1 MSHLARARLAV
12 AIVFFAVGSL
22 VGTWA
27 SRIPDIKSYL
37 GLSEAG
43 FGVLLLIMAVGG
55 ILSFPLSGRAIDRFG
70 GVTGARVGVALCF
83 VFFALV
89 PLAGSVWV
97 IAPILAA
104 FGAIIGAS
112 DVAMNAWAAEVEKAM
127 AKPIMSSFH
136 GLYSLGA
143 GVGAGFGGLTISLGW
158 SVTTH
163 IWVVLAVLSVICLIF
178 VRVPWT
184 SETHETTGKR
194 PPLVALPR
202 GGLIFIGGMAF
213 CAAVSEGSAVDW
225 AALYQIQELGIAP
238 SMAAIGFS
246 VFSVAMVGMRFAG
259 DFIIAR
265 FGQMNTAI
273 ASGITAGIGAM
284 IFVLGSDP
292 YVIWLGCGIMGL
304 GNAVIFP
311 IAFSR
316 AAADP
321 DMSPGEALAA
331 VSTLGYGA
339 FLFGPPLIGFI
350 AEASSLR
357 ASFVLIAVLS
367 FLIAVFAALGR
378 RQERRML

>member
-1 MSHLARARLAV
+1 
-12 AIVFFAVGSL
+12 
-22 VGTWA
+22 
-27 SRIPDIKSYL
+27 
-37 GLSEAG
+37 
-43 FGVLLLIMAVGG
+43 
-55 ILSFPLSGRAIDRFG
+55 
-70 GVTGARVGVALCF
+70 
-83 VFFALV
+83 
-89 PLAGSVWV
+89 
-97 IAPILAA
+97 
-104 FGAIIGAS
+104 
-112 DVAMNAWAAEVEKAM
+112 
-127 AKPIMSSFH
+127 
-136 GLYSLGA
+136 
-143 GVGAGFGGLTISLGW
+143 
-158 SVTTH
+158 
-163 IWVVLAVLSVICLIF
+163 
-178 VRVPWT
+178 
-184 SETHETTGKR
+184 
-194 PPLVALPR
+194 VALPR

-225 AALYQIQELGIAP
+225 AALYQIQELGIEP

-357 ASFVLIAVLS
+357 ASFLFIAVLS
-367 FLIAVFAALGR
+367 FLIAVFAFLGR
-378 RQERRML
+378 RQERRDV